1 MNTPE
6 KNAFIKTVAISALS
20 LAERGTQIGPA
31 TYVLPVNVEGVT
43 RYAKVTVSACND
55 KDTKTTKGFVLAE
68 AVNAFEIAEAE
79 KTATAKAKAVA
90 KESKAKAK
98 ESKAKTE

>member
-6 KNAFIKTVAISALS
+6 KNAFIKSVAISALS
-20 LAERGTQIGPA
+20 LAEKGTQIGPA
-31 TYVLPVNVEGVT
+31 TYVLPVDVEGVT

-68 AVNAFEIAEAE
+68 AVNAFETAEAE

-98 ESKAKTE
+98 ESKAKAE